1 MDLTINLLK
10 RQKSKIRIGFGILA
24 ILFAGFWISFSL
36 VEKETIKILDWLNAI
51 VFMALGVAIIIE
63 GTGVSLAIFFGG
75 KAVIHIHDDEIHIK
89 QEPFTKGETIKW
101 DEIKSIKYKSAQY
114 TIIKTDDSTVILEIP
129 TDDYNR
135 TQSIKETIKSLAFK
149 KGIQI
154 E

>member
-1 MDLTINLLK
+1 MNMLK
-10 RQKSKIRIGFGILA
+10 ENPL
-24 ILFAGFWISFSL
+24 
-36 VEKETIKILDWLNAI
+36 
-51 VFMALGVAIIIE
+51 
-63 GTGVSLAIFFGG
+63 
-75 KAVIHIHDDEIHIK
+75 
-89 QEPFTKGETIKW
+89 KW